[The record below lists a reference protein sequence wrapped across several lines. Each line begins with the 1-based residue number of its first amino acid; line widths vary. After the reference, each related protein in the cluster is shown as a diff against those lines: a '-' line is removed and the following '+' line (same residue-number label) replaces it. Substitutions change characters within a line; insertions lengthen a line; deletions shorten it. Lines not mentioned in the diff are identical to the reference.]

1 MTAQPH
7 RPPAHGKNC
16 KKRKTKF
23 KESCK
28 QLQGSGYSIVGGKD
42 VSYLIAEKEIIKCI
56 EAELRDIE
64 KIRKNPL
71 AAKVVLGLDTV
82 SRDNITDDTPLE
94 LLAAEEF
101 SRAQVILCRPNKS
114 NAGRKKMREELK
126 FRTDACRN
134 IMEKSEK
141 MTPKRAC
148 LSTEPFFNPAS
159 PAPSTP

>member
-1 MTAQPH
+1 MEAE
-7 RPPAHGKNC
+7 N
-16 KKRKTKF
+16 KF

-101 SRAQVILCRPNKS
+101 SRAQ
-114 NAGRKKMREELK
+114 K
-126 FRTDACRN
+126 FCAYYLLFHRHIRS
-134 IMEKSEK
+134 IQSE
-141 MTPKRAC
+141 MP
-148 LSTEPFFNPAS
+148 
-159 PAPSTP
+159 